1 LSFNYLG
8 FVCFH
13 LQLIFGRP
21 ETSFLENNFLLWSDI
36 QTFNPPSGTDYL
48 KTALT
53 HGPSR
58 RFPNYFFL
66 LYNQYFFQLAIELD
80 LLRQLDERDV
90 IGDGDRVPVRMNDGL
105 VGGDDQPMRFVAQRN
120 VMTSGVNLPT
130 EMSKP
135 IESELF

>member
-1 LSFNYLG
+1 M
-8 FVCFH
+8 
-13 LQLIFGRP
+13 
-21 ETSFLENNFLLWSDI
+21 
-36 QTFNPPSGTDYL
+36 
-48 KTALT
+48 
-53 HGPSR
+53 
-58 RFPNYFFL
+58 